1 MHRPGL
7 SYTFQVEWIRG
18 RGLLLWMAMVL
29 GAIGGGAFLV
39 STVVDFHL
47 GSLFGFFIATFGK
60 GSFHLAFLGRPA
72 RFWRALRRP
81 HSSWLSRGTLIL
93 ILFGLLG
100 LLYLIL
106 LWNGTPAPDLQ
117 VVRWAAIV
125 CAVLLITYDGFLM
138 AAAPGVAFW
147 NSSVLPVL
155 YGAAALLGGVGITL
169 AILTYLPD
177 VVEPTRREIETLE
190 RYVLLALASLILS
203 YLWTAYY
210 TTSGARQSVR
220 ELVRG
225 QLLGLFLFMVLVAI
239 VVPAG
244 ASLLSFNVP
253 LPRFV
258 LAAAAVFAVAG
269 DFGLKYTIL
278 RAGLYAPL
286 LPRFVAAGGSPW
298 DR

>member
-7 SYTFQVEWIRG
+7 NYTFQVEWIRR
-18 RGLLLWMAMVL
+18 RGLLLWLAMVL
-29 GAIGGGAFLV
+29 GALGGGAFLV
-39 STVVDFHL
+39 STAVEFHL
-47 GSLFGFFIATFGK
+47 GSLVGFLIATLGK
-60 GSFHLAFLGRPA
+60 GSFHIAFLGRPA
-72 RFWRALRRP
+72 HFWRALRRP
-81 HSSWLSRGTLIL
+81 HSSWISRGLLI
-93 ILFGLLG
+93 IMLFGLTA
-100 LLYLIL
+100 LLYLLL
-106 LWNGTPAPDLQ
+106 LWAGTTARDLQ

-125 CAVLLITYDGFLM
+125 CGVLLITYDGFLM
-138 AAAPGVAFW
+138 SAAPGVAFW

-177 VVEPTRREIETLE
+177 VVESTRQGMETLE

-225 QLLGLFLFMVLVAI
+225 QLLGLFLLMVLMAI

-244 ASLLSFNVP
+244 VSLLSFNVP
-253 LPRFV
+253 LPGFV
-258 LAAAAVFAVAG
+258 LAAAALFAVAG
-269 DFGLKYTIL
+269 DFALKYTIL